1 MGHLSFGDD
10 MKNLVI
16 FHVVLSALVVAAVVA
31 TPVERTNGV
40 ISARDEDSAPE
51 DGKHLTAANRG
62 FQNQHS
68 AFLPYPYHLIDA
80 DVRRNLDKRSP
91 QKVFV
96 GGKKSF
102 KKVGKGGKNI
112 GKGFKPGTPQNKKG
126 KFGAKN
132 IGKGFKPGTP
142 QNKKGK
148 GKAKFGGKN
157 KGKAFKPGTPQNKK
171 AKSKGKKGG
180 KKAKKGGKKAGKGAK
195 KSSPLSV
202 PAGGGSLA
210 FGVPFT
216 GFDGVVV
223 PGLAAAGFDYVA
235 G

>member
-1 MGHLSFGDD
+1 MGHLSFGDV
-10 MKNLVI
+10 MKNSVI

-31 TPVERTNGV
+31 TPVERINGV
-40 ISARDEDSAPE
+40 IITHHEHSAPE

-91 QKVFV
+91 QKFVV

-102 KKVGKGGKNI
+102 KKVGKGGK
-112 GKGFKPGTPQNKKG
+112 KGG
-126 KFGAKN
+126 KN

-148 GKAKFGGKN
+148 GKAKIGGKN

-171 AKSKGKKGG
+171 AKGKGKKGG
-180 KKAKKGGKKAGKGAK
+180 KKATKGGKKAGKGAK
-195 KSSPLSV
+195 KSAPFTI
-202 PAGGGSLA
+202 PAGGGGSLA
-210 FGVPFT
+210 FVPLGAPAF
-216 GFDGVVV
+216 
-223 PGLAAAGFDYVA
+223 ADYF

>member
-1 MGHLSFGDD
+1 MTTFQI
-10 MKNLVI
+10 I

-40 ISARDEDSAPE
+40 ISSRDEDSAPE

-80 DVRRNLDKRSP
+80 DARRNLDKRSP
-91 QKVFV
+91 QKFVV

-102 KKVGKGGKNI
+102 KKVGKGGKKGGKNI

-148 GKAKFGGKN
+148 DRV
-157 KGKAFKPGTPQNKK
+157 
-171 AKSKGKKGG
+171 
-180 KKAKKGGKKAGKGAK
+180 
-195 KSSPLSV
+195 LR
-202 PAGGGSLA
+202 
-210 FGVPFT
+210 
-216 GFDGVVV
+216 D
-223 PGLAAAGFDYVA
+223 D
-235 G
+235 

>member
-126 KFGAKN
+126 KVE
-132 IGKGFKPGTP
+132 
-142 QNKKGK
+142 
-148 GKAKFGGKN
+148 AKFGGKN

-180 KKAKKGGKKAGKGAK
+180 KGAK
-195 KSSPLSV
+195 KSSPLSI
-202 PAGGGSLA
+202 PAGGGALA

>member
-1 MGHLSFGDD
+1 MGHLSFGDV
-10 MKNLVI
+10 MKNSVI

-40 ISARDEDSAPE
+40 ISTRVEESAPE

-126 KFGAKN
+126 K
-132 IGKGFKPGTP
+132 
-142 QNKKGK
+142 

-195 KSSPLSV
+195 KSSPLSI
-202 PAGGGSLA
+202 PAGGGALA

>member
-1 MGHLSFGDD
+1 MGHLSFGDV
-10 MKNLVI
+10 MKNSVI

-31 TPVERTNGV
+31 TPVERIKGV
-40 ISARDEDSAPE
+40 ISISDKDSAPE
-51 DGKHLTAANRG
+51 DGRHLIAANRG

-91 QKVFV
+91 QKFVV

-102 KKVGKGGKNI
+102 KKVGKGGK
-112 GKGFKPGTPQNKKG
+112 KGG
-126 KFGAKN
+126 KN

-171 AKSKGKKGG
+171 AKSKGRKGG

-195 KSSPLSV
+195 KSSPLSI

>member
-1 MGHLSFGDD
+1 

-40 ISARDEDSAPE
+40 ISSRDEDSAPE

-91 QKVFV
+91 QKVFG

-102 KKVGKGGKNI
+102 KKVGKGG
-112 GKGFKPGTPQNKKG
+112 
-126 KFGAKN
+126 KN

-195 KSSPLSV
+195 KSSPLSI
-202 PAGGGSLA
+202 PAGGSALA

>member
-1 MGHLSFGDD
+1 MGHLSFGDV

-31 TPVERTNGV
+31 TPVERIKGV
-40 ISARDEDSAPE
+40 ISISDKDSAPE

-80 DVRRNLDKRSP
+80 DARRNLDKRSP
-91 QKVFV
+91 QKFVV

-102 KKVGKGGKNI
+102 KKVGKGGKKGGKNI

-148 GKAKFGGKN
+148 
-157 KGKAFKPGTPQNKK
+157 AFKPGTPQNKK

-180 KKAKKGGKKAGKGAK
+180 KKAKKGGKK
-195 KSSPLSV
+195 
-202 PAGGGSLA
+202 
-210 FGVPFT
+210 
-216 GFDGVVV
+216 
-223 PGLAAAGFDYVA
+223 
-235 G
+235 

>member
-1 MGHLSFGDD
+1 MGHFSFGDA

-16 FHVVLSALVVAAVVA
+16 IHVVLSALVVAAVVA

-40 ISARDEDSAPE
+40 IGIPDEDSVPE
-51 DGKHLTAANRG
+51 DSKHLTAANRG
-62 FQNQHS
+62 FPNQHG

-80 DVRRNLDKRSP
+80 DERRSLDKRSP
-91 QKVFV
+91 QKFFV
-96 GGKKSF
+96 KAKKGGKKA
-102 KKVGKGGKNI
+102 GKGGKNFA
-112 GKGFKPGTPQNKKG
+112 KGFKPGSPQFKKNKFVG
-126 KFGAKN
+126 KN

-157 KGKAFKPGTPQNKK
+157 FGKKFKPGSPQNKK
-171 AKSKGKKGG
+171 AKEGG
-180 KKAKKGGKKAGKGAK
+180 KKAAKGF
-195 KSSPLSV
+195 SPLG
-202 PAGGGSLA
+202 AGGVS

-223 PGLAAAGFDYVA
+223 PGLAAAGFDYFA

>member
-1 MGHLSFGDD
+1 MGVSLQFWRRHEKFG
-10 MKNLVI
+10 NYSRGA
-16 FHVVLSALVVAAVVA
+16 SALVVAAVVA

-40 ISARDEDSAPE
+40 IGIPDKDSAPE

-80 DVRRNLDKRSP
+80 DVRRSLDKRSP

-171 AKSKGKKGG
+171 AY
-180 KKAKKGGKKAGKGAK
+180 
-195 KSSPLSV
+195 
-202 PAGGGSLA
+202 
-210 FGVPFT
+210 
-216 GFDGVVV
+216 
-223 PGLAAAGFDYVA
+223 AAGYA
-235 G
+235 

>member
-1 MGHLSFGDD
+1 MGHLSFGDV
-10 MKNLVI
+10 MKNSVI

-40 ISARDEDSAPE
+40 ISTRVEESAPE

-91 QKVFV
+91 QKFAV

-102 KKVGKGGKNI
+102 KKVGKGGKKGGKNI
-112 GKGFKPGTPQNKKG
+112 GKGFKPGTPQNNKG
-126 KFGAKN
+126 
-132 IGKGFKPGTP
+132 
-142 QNKKGK
+142 
-148 GKAKFGGKN
+148 KFGGKN
-157 KGKAFKPGTPQNKK
+157 IGKAFKPGTPQNKK

-195 KSSPLSV
+195 KSSPLAI

-235 G
+235 GS

>member
-1 MGHLSFGDD
+1 MGFHLSFGDD

-40 ISARDEDSAPE
+40 ISTRDEDSAQE

-148 GKAKFGGKN
+148 GKAKI
-157 KGKAFKPGTPQNKK
+157 
-171 AKSKGKKGG
+171 GG

-195 KSSPLSV
+195 KSSPLSI
-202 PAGGGSLA
+202 PAGGSA
-210 FGVPFT
+210 
-216 GFDGVVV
+216 
-223 PGLAAAGFDYVA
+223 
-235 G
+235 